1 MGINNRV
8 MKDSAQGSDSLIKI
22 VIFGNSV
29 SLGYSGPSTHTQNG
43 PVSFADEKPETKV
56 VGEEI

>member
-1 MGINNRV
+1 
-8 MKDSAQGSDSLIKI
+8 MKDSAQGSDALIKI

-43 PVSFADEKPETKV
+43 PVSFADAKPETKV
-56 VGEEI
+56 AREEI